1 MFKKIR
7 QNEKSKIKLHFFFF
21 FESRQSY
28 LNASASTLPV
38 YGSLPV
44 DDRIFE
50 EHQ

>member
-1 MFKKIR
+1 MFEKIR
-7 QNEKSKIKLHFFFF
+7 QKKKRIF